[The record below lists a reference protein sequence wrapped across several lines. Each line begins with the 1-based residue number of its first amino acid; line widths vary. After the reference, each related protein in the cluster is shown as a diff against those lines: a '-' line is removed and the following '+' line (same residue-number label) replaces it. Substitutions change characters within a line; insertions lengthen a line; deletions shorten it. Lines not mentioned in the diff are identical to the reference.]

1 MRNFLLF
8 ISALSVAALTMAQT
22 APIVSEVSLEKG
34 AVTANCQLKSAV
46 QVAYP
51 SRLSPIG
58 KAEPRG
64 AVSRIED
71 IAGSYLMYFDT
82 AVSNTVIDYNEV
94 TVAKKDATHVT
105 IDGFWVN
112 SASTLTAEVNL
123 SDGTISIPSQMV
135 YVSSTYG
142 ECDLAPW
149 YRDEETGAIVPV
161 RSVAI
166 PGVIEN
172 GQIILNS
179 YAWGVFIN
187 SGEHKDQFMMLG
199 LRTEFS
205 PVNGEDETARLSDG
219 TKTRNAVAITQQDNT
234 VTVKNFAGYGREVTI
249 DVAADMMNVSVPRQ
263 AVYSYYDNS
272 SSSVVSYEC
281 YTITEDGYVDPNADI
296 AGIITKNDLTL
307 GKWALLLD
315 KGSGQYS
322 GIAYKSYKLY
332 YTDGTKFAAAA
343 VDGAE
348 ADAHAEAV
356 TYYNLQGMASRS
368 PFGGLNIVVETL
380 SDGSRRALKRV
391 F

>member
-1 MRNFLLF
+1 MTKLLP
-8 ISALSVAALTMAQT
+8 ALASLLVAFASTAQNAILSEAELAKLPVT
-22 APIVSEVSLEKG
+22 IDRHLVSPAQFDYPKSLAATPK
-34 AVTANCQLKSAV
+34 A
-46 QVAYP
+46 
-51 SRLSPIG
+51 G
-58 KAEPRG
+58 KRQAI
-64 AVSRIED
+64 SRIED

-272 SSSVVSYEC
+272 SSSVVSFEC

-307 GKWALLLD
+307 GKWAFLLD

-332 YTDGTKFAAAA
+332 YTDGTKFDAAA
-343 VDGAE
+343 VDGAV
-348 ADAHAEAV
+348 ADAHAVAV